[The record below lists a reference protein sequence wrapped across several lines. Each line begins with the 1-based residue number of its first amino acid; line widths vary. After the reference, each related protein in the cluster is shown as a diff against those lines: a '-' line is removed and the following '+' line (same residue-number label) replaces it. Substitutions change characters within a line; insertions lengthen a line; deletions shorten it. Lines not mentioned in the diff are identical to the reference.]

1 MQREL
6 LMIHS
11 NKLNFIF
18 YSALKTIFTFI
29 VYQVAIFYFNYII
42 SYLLSWVFGLVFGY
56 ISSTKKVFKRKINI
70 YSAIYYFFWN
80 ILYVCIS
87 IFIIGLFINQLGI
100 HERIAPIIFL
110 LIILPINYLITKK
123 IVNL

>member
-1 MQREL
+1 
-6 LMIHS
+6 MIHS